1 MKKIFIPIFICL
13 CLIAYVVGYTTT
25 TSTTNLELVKIAEGD
40 LIFDWFDTMND
51 NLDLI
56 DAIFDTVSLAEFAFL
71 DGVTSNIQDQ
81 LDAGGGGT
89 YTAGTGLTLTG
100 TVFSTKDSE
109 IVHDNLSGFVANEH
123 IDWTADQGATNIHA
137 GNYTDTNTT
146 YTGTEN
152 EITLTGTTFS
162 LHSDIARDNELHTQN
177 TDTDLD
183 ATFEATFFKKA
194 DSIGDIG
201 DVDLTDIAN
210 LKILK
215 YNSTSGNW
223 ECEDESG
230 GGSTTFVAL
239 TDTPANYT
247 GQAGL
252 FAKVNAGETALEFGT
267 PGGGGTVTT
276 SGTPVANDI
285 ARFTGAT
292 IIEGLSY
299 TEFKVALDLEIGT
312 DVQAYSAD
320 NAFRTDKLSVF
331 AATTEAELYT
341 VLSDVTLFLEDLVD
355 DTTPDLGGE
364 LDAGVHSIGF
374 TLQTATGDGT
384 TTIDWRLGNKFRFT
398 FGSQNDTFTF
408 TAPTNPCTLMLT
420 LIQDGTGS
428 RTATFPATVKWAG
441 GIEPTLTTTAGARD
455 KIALD
460 WDGTQ
465 YDGVASL
472 DFK

>member
-25 TSTTNLELVKIAEGD
+25 TSTTNLELVKISEGD

-51 NLDLI
+51 NMDLI
-56 DAIFDTVSLAEFAFL
+56 DAVFDTVTLAEFAFL

-100 TVFSTKDSE
+100 TVFSSKDSE

-123 IDWTADQGATNIHA
+123 LDWTADQGETNIHA

-146 YTGTEN
+146 YTGTAN

-210 LKILK
+210 GKILK

-223 ECEDESG
+223 ECETETG
-230 GGSTTFVAL
+230 GGAS
-239 TDTPANYT
+239 
-247 GQAGL
+247 
-252 FAKVNAGETALEFGT
+252 E
-267 PGGGGTVTT
+267 
-276 SGTPVANDI
+276 
-285 ARFTGAT
+285 
-292 IIEGLSY
+292 LS
-299 TEFKVALDLEIGT
+299 D
-312 DVQAYSAD
+312 
-320 NAFRTDKLSVF
+320 
-331 AATTEAELYT
+331 
-341 VLSDVTLFLEDLVD
+341 LSDVGVTTKTDKFVLVADGDSFESRALLEADISDLGTYLEDITGEDLGDLANVGVDTATDKNALMGDGDSWESRALVEADISDLGDYATLTGDEVLTNKDINFVNALGSDHTYSGEVDSQPVGESVVFGQLLYYDWTDVEWKLAKANAFGTAKATRIALETKADGETCLMLVKGYIRDDSAFDFGASVIFLNDDIAGTCD
-355 DTTPDLGGE
+355 DTAPAEAGDQIFVVGE
-364 LDAGVHSIGF
+364 AKSADILFFDPGKDVGEI
-374 TLQTATGDGT
+374 
-384 TTIDWRLGNKFRFT
+384 
-398 FGSQNDTFTF
+398 
-408 TAPTNPCTLMLT
+408 
-420 LIQDGTGS
+420 
-428 RTATFPATVKWAG
+428 
-441 GIEPTLTTTAGARD
+441 
-455 KIALD
+455 
-460 WDGTQ
+460 
-465 YDGVASL
+465 
-472 DFK
+472 